1 MEKKKPTLLDLKIN
15 ECLNKFYETM
25 NEYGQS
31 AGLKKS
37 HFAVAHGMH
46 NENNYSTAGDIAK
59 LCCLTMKN
67 EKFRQIVKESSREV
81 HSSVFKGHVYKWENT
96 NYLLK

>member
-67 EKFRQIVKESSREV
+67 EKFR
-81 HSSVFKGHVYKWENT
+81 
-96 NYLLK
+96 

>member
-1 MEKKKPTLLDLKIN
+1 
-15 ECLNKFYETM
+15 M
-25 NEYGQS
+25 NDYGLS

-46 NENNYSTAGDIAK
+46 HENNYSTAGDIAK
-59 LCCLTMKN
+59 LCCLSMKN

-81 HSSVFKGHVYKWENT
+81 QSSVFKGHVYKWENT
-96 NYLLK
+96 NNLLK

>member
-1 MEKKKPTLLDLKIN
+1 
-15 ECLNKFYETM
+15 M

-67 EKFRQIVKESSREV
+67 EKFR
-81 HSSVFKGHVYKWENT
+81 
-96 NYLLK
+96 